1 MCPDRKRASASILQ
15 VIGELCVSGLSRGFT
30 FVEVDSMRAT
40 RLWNTYRR
48 VRLERTL
55 LTVPR
60 TERRAIRAYVAG
72 KRVK

>member
-1 MCPDRKRASASILQ
+1 M
-15 VIGELCVSGLSRGFT
+15 
-30 FVEVDSMRAT
+30 EVDAMRAT